1 MGVIV
6 NNVRILRSSL
16 ARDESK
22 HKKDRQ
28 AEISLA
34 VFLLYAAS
42 VSSLI
47 RVIPLKSDS
56 FSKVFRGI
64 TLKTSFELSIF
75 GSW

>member
-1 MGVIV
+1 MLEYCGVASRETKASIK
-6 NNVRILRSSL
+6 N
-16 ARDESK
+16 
-22 HKKDRQ
+22 DRQ
-28 AEISLA
+28 AEIGLA

-47 RVIPLKSDS
+47 RVIPLKSDP

>member
-1 MGVIV
+1 MLEYCGVASRETKASI
-6 NNVRILRSSL
+6 
-16 ARDESK
+16 
-22 HKKDRQ
+22 KKDRQ

-47 RVIPLKSDS
+47 RVIPLKSDP

>member
-1 MGVIV
+1 MLEYCGVASRETKASI
-6 NNVRILRSSL
+6 
-16 ARDESK
+16 
-22 HKKDRQ
+22 KKDRQ

-34 VFLLYAAS
+34 VFLFDTAS

-47 RVIPLKSDS
+47 RVIPLKSDP

>member
-1 MGVIV
+1 MLEYCGVASRETKASI
-6 NNVRILRSSL
+6 
-16 ARDESK
+16 
-22 HKKDRQ
+22 KKDRQ
-28 AEISLA
+28 AAISLA
-34 VFLLYAAS
+34 VFLFNAAS

-47 RVIPLKSDS
+47 RVIPLKSDP